1 VRGQVMSV
9 LEVAA
14 NVATTVSTFGAG
26 TAAKAA
32 AETAGKAAIKAAVR
46 KSATQVTKEAAKKV
60 IQNSMVRSGTATLA
74 MNQADQLAA
83 VASGSDDYELSSLDP
98 TGIMAAVNSYNHDK
112 CPTN

>member
-1 VRGQVMSV
+1 MSV

-32 AETAGKAAIKAAVR
+32 AETAGKAAIKAAVK
-46 KSATQVTKEAAKKV
+46 KSTVQITKEAAKKV
-60 IQNSMVRSGTATLA
+60 ITSSVVKSGAATVA

-83 VASGSDDYELSSLDP
+83 VASGADTYELSSLDP
-98 TGIMAAVNSYNHDK
+98 TGIMAVVNSYNHSM
-112 CPTN
+112 CPSQ